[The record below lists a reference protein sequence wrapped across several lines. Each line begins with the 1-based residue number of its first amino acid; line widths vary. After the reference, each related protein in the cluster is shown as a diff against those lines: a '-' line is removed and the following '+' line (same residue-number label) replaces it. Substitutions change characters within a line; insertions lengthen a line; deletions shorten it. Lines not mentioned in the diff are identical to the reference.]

1 MRMRNGG
8 EEGSDEKKVRAP
20 LGSLPPLQDAMDRG
34 SQNPIPP
41 KEVSGHMGGER
52 SLAQVYP
59 MQSQRESYIQTIVH
73 QKGCPNLFGS
83 RLQNLRQLKDPA
95 AGHSRTSQMEHHLT
109 GPYLEKVLGEV
120 DEGGVRQDTI
130 VRDDMEPWDH
140 SKVEPRGME
149 CPLSHAPT
157 AIRFAPAG

>member
-1 MRMRNGG
+1 MRNGG

-20 LGSLPPLQDAMDRG
+20 LGSLAPLQDAMDRG

-83 RLQNLRQLKDPA
+83 RFQNLRQLKDPA

-109 GPYLEKVLGEV
+109 GPYLE
-120 DEGGVRQDTI
+120 DEFWEDLMRVTGGRTN
-130 VRDDMEPWDH
+130 ET
-140 SKVEPRGME
+140 
-149 CPLSHAPT
+149 LAPS
-157 AIRFAPAG
+157 AIRCTR